1 MKKIALIMALGFTT
15 LTGCYSGHDTEPTQ
29 SYIANK
35 YIDLTTV
42 YEDASHG
49 TEVMYDKNT
58 GVMYFHR
65 DSRYDSFM
73 TPIYNADGTL
83 KLYEE
88 K

>member
-1 MKKIALIMALGFTT
+1 MKKIALITALGLTM
-15 LTGCYSGHDTEPTQ
+15 LTGCSGHDVEPEQ
-29 SYIANK
+29 SSVANK
-35 YIDLTTV
+35 YIDLV
-42 YEDASHG
+42 VIYENLSQQ

-65 DSRYDSFM
+65 DARYDSFI

>member
-1 MKKIALIMALGFTT
+1 MRKIALIMALTLT
-15 LTGCYSGHDTEPTQ
+15 MLTGCSGHDVEPTQ
-29 SYIANK
+29 SSAANK
-35 YIDLTTV
+35 YIDLV
-42 YEDASHG
+42 VIYKNLSQQ

-58 GVMYFHR
+58 GVMYFHKEG
-65 DSRYDSFM
+65 RYDSFM

>member
-1 MKKIALIMALGFTT
+1 MALGLIT
-15 LTGCYSGHDTEPTQ
+15 LTGCCSGHDVEPTQ
-29 SYIANK
+29 SSAANK
-35 YIDLTTV
+35 YIDLV
-42 YEDASHG
+42 VIYENLSQQ

-58 GVMYFHR
+58 GVMYFHK

>member
-1 MKKIALIMALGFTT
+1 MKKIALIMALGLTT
-15 LTGCYSGHDTEPTQ
+15 LTGCCSGHDVEPTQ
-29 SYIANK
+29 SSAANK
-35 YIDLTTV
+35 YIDLV
-42 YEDASHG
+42 VIYENLSQQ

>member
-1 MKKIALIMALGFTT
+1 MALGLTT
-15 LTGCYSGHDTEPTQ
+15 LTGCCSGHDVEPTQ
-29 SYIANK
+29 SSAANK
-35 YIDLTTV
+35 YIDLV
-42 YEDASHG
+42 VIYENLSQQ

>member
-1 MKKIALIMALGFTT
+1 MKKIALIMALGLTT
-15 LTGCYSGHDTEPTQ
+15 LTGCCSPTQ
-29 SYIANK
+29 SSAANK
-35 YIDLTTV
+35 YIDLV
-42 YEDASHG
+42 VIYENLSQQ

>member
-1 MKKIALIMALGFTT
+1 MRKIALITALTLT
-15 LTGCYSGHDTEPTQ
+15 VLTGCSGHDVEPEQ
-29 SYIANK
+29 SSVANK
-35 YIDLTTV
+35 YIDLV
-42 YEDASHG
+42 VIYENLSQQ

-65 DSRYDSFM
+65 DSRYDSFI
-73 TPIYNADGTL
+73 TPIYNSDGTL

>member
-1 MKKIALIMALGFTT
+1 MKKIALITALGLTM
-15 LTGCYSGHDTEPTQ
+15 LTGCSGRDVEPEQ
-29 SYIANK
+29 SSVANK
-35 YIDLTTV
+35 YIDLV
-42 YEDASHG
+42 VIYENLSQQ

-65 DSRYDSFM
+65 DSRYDNFM

>member
-1 MKKIALIMALGFTT
+1 MVLGLTT
-15 LTGCYSGHDTEPTQ
+15 LTGCCSGHDVEPTQ
-29 SYIANK
+29 SSAANK
-35 YIDLTTV
+35 YIDLV
-42 YEDASHG
+42 VIYENLSQQ

>member
-42 YEDASHG
+42 YE
-49 TEVMYDKNT
+49 E
-58 GVMYFHR
+58 
-65 DSRYDSFM
+65 
-73 TPIYNADGTL
+73 
-83 KLYEE
+83 
-88 K
+88 

>member
-1 MKKIALIMALGFTT
+1 MKKIALIMALGLIT
-15 LTGCYSGHDTEPTQ
+15 LTGCCSGHDVEPTQ
-29 SYIANK
+29 SSAANK
-35 YIDLTTV
+35 YIDFV
-42 YEDASHG
+42 VIYENLSQQ

-58 GVMYFHR
+58 GIMYFHR
-65 DSRYDSFM
+65 YGRYDSFM